1 MPSKDL
7 TFRLFGEDVNASLAL
22 RNISAEADKSARGI
36 SKSFGALPAVVTAVF
51 AVATIASVKLA
62 ADFQVASTQLVTG
75 AGESEKNI
83 RKVNDGLL
91 AMAPA
96 VGMGPIALAK
106 AMFLVESAGF
116 HGADGLRVMKAAAE
130 GAKIGGADATVV
142 ANALTTAMV
151 NYNLPAKAAAKV
163 TSELVATVAAGK
175 TNMQDLGGALS
186 VVTKPAAAA
195 GISLQQLLGAM
206 GTMTQQGV
214 SAQQSAQDLAA
225 TIAALSNPTA
235 VQTQAM
241 AMMGVNS
248 IDVAKNLGKNG
259 LTGTFDTLATSI
271 LKNMGPSGLVLQNSF
286 NQSKVAAG
294 SAQEMLDRLPKS
306 LQGLGKEFLNN
317 EITQKQWT
325 AALKGQDVLTSNL
338 GKEFA
343 TTAKTANGFS
353 ESLRG
358 GGGSAKTFNGLM
370 ADMTGG
376 STGLATGLALTG
388 SHMATFKTNVK
399 AIGGAS
405 VEANG
410 NVKGWALTQ
419 QDFKVQVEQAS
430 AGIQA
435 MGVRIGTALLPMLSG
450 ALKVGKDWT
459 NALIENKPALIAVI
473 AVVGAFAAIMVT
485 AFVAQQ
491 AYTAAANIARM
502 ATDVATA
509 AQWLFNV
516 ALDANPIGIIILAIA
531 ALVAG
536 LVWFFTQTKLG
547 KEVWT
552 NVTNA
557 IVSAWKWLWGYLEP
571 AFKTLGAVFKWLWET
586 IIQPINGFFVAAF
599 TILAKVV
606 GVIFNDLIIPILKYV
621 GAVFVWLWNTV
632 ISPLV
637 GYIGAQIRVL
647 GQIFSWLWQNAIEP
661 AAKAIAKVFSW
672 LWSTVLQPIFSFI
685 GDNAQALGKGLGIVF
700 GGIGDIIRGAFNGV
714 VGFVKGVINGIIDLV
729 NGGIGGING
738 LSKAASSVFPGM
750 PSLQLG
756 KLPRLATGGTYTG
769 GGLAMVGENGPE
781 IVKLPGGATVYP
793 TGTKMGGGGSGQIV
807 VNMQPPQGFFIGT
820 VAELAKA
827 MNTQFIGGLRNGQ
840 ISKTELRAA
849 LGL

>member
-7 TFRLFGEDVNASLAL
+7 TFRIFGEDVNASLAL
-22 RNISAEADKSARGI
+22 RNISAEADKSARNI
-36 SKSFGALPAVVTAVF
+36 SKSFGALPMVVTAVF
-51 AVATIASVKLA
+51 AVATVASVKLA
-62 ADFQVASTQLVTG
+62 ADFQVATTQLVTG

-83 RKVNDGLL
+83 RKVSDGLL

-96 VGMGPIALAK
+96 VGMGPTALAK
-106 AMFLVESAGF
+106 AMFLVESAGY
-116 HGADGLRVMKAAAE
+116 HGAEGLKVMKAAAE

-175 TNMQDLGGALS
+175 TNMQDLGNALS

-225 TIAALSNPTA
+225 TIASLSNPTA

-259 LTGTFDTLATSI
+259 LTGTFDTLASSI

-286 NQSKVAAG
+286 NQSKVAAA

-353 ESLRG
+353 ESLRT

-388 SHMATFKTNVK
+388 SHMATFKANVK
-399 AIGGAS
+399 AIGSAS
-405 VEANG
+405 VEAGG

-419 QDFKVQVEQAS
+419 QDFKVQIEQAS
-430 AGIQA
+430 AGVQA
-435 MGVRIGTALLPMLSG
+435 MGVKIGTALLPMLSS
-450 ALKVGKDWT
+450 ALKVGKEWT
-459 NALIENKPALIAVI
+459 DALTANKPALIAVI
-473 AVVGAFAAIMVT
+473 AVVGTFVAIMVA

-491 AYTAAANIARM
+491 AMNAVATITRTALG
-502 ATDVATA
+502 VATA

-516 ALDANPIGIIILAIA
+516 ALSANPISIIILAIA

-536 LVWFFTQTKLG
+536 LIYFFTQTKLG
-547 KEVWT
+547 KEVWA
-552 NVTNA
+552 NM
-557 IVSAWKWLWGYLEP
+557 VSFVATAFNWLWVNVIKPVGDWIST
-571 AFKTLGAVFKWLWET
+571 AFKTIGS
-586 IIQPINGFFVAAF
+586 VA
-599 TILAKVV
+599 
-606 GVIFNDLIIPILKYV
+606 GVI
-621 GAVFVWLWNTV
+621 
-632 ISPLV
+632 
-637 GYIGAQIRVL
+637 
-647 GQIFSWLWQNAIEP
+647 
-661 AAKAIAKVFSW
+661 
-672 LWSTVLQPIFSFI
+672 
-685 GDNAQALGKGLGIVF
+685 F
-700 GGIGDIIRGAFNGV
+700 GGIGDMIGNVFRTATSIVRGAINIMIDL
-714 VGFVKGVINGIIDLV
+714 INGIIG
-729 NGGIGGING
+729 NINGIGGAIKSATG
-738 LSKAASSVFPGM
+738 GAIDIKI
-750 PSLQLG
+750 G
-756 KLPRLATGGTYTG
+756 KIPRLATGGVT
-769 GGLAMVGENGPE
+769 NGPMLAVIGDNPGGRE
-781 IVKLPGGATVYP
+781 IV
-793 TGTKMGGGGSGQIV
+793 
-807 VNMQPPQGFFIGT
+807 QPLS
-820 VAELAKA
+820 AYKADLAK
-827 MNTQFIGGLRNGQ
+827 
-840 ISKTELRAA
+840 ERAA
-849 LGL
+849 GTQSLGGKAAQGGFYIDKFITQAGQSPQEIAANLGWMGRWAT